1 MQTGARQAEACKLV
15 GLNPRTVQRW
25 QKVNGGADG
34 RRGPRSAP
42 ANRLTEEEREQ
53 VLATA
58 NSEEFR
64 GLSPKQIVPILAD
77 RGTYVA
83 SESTFYRVLRAKNQM
98 TPRVR
103 SRAPQPRPEHRVAT
117 GPNQVWSWDITYLK
131 SPIRGQFYYLYLIVD
146 VWSRKTVGWSVHDRE
161 DMALS
166 ADLITRTAR
175 NEGIRQ
181 DQLVLHSDNGGPMR
195 GVTMKATL
203 EAMGIA
209 ASFSRPRV
217 SDDNPFSEALFRTVK
232 YCPEYPS
239 APFNALQEAEA
250 WVEAFVAWYNTEHL
264 HSGVRYVTPE
274 DRHAGREPAI
284 LRQRAAVYAAARAR
298 TPIRW
303 SGGCRNWSP
312 VKVVHLHADRAA
324 A

>member
-1 MQTGARQAEACKLV
+1 MQAGARQAEACELV
-15 GLNPRTVQRW
+15 GLDPRTVQRW
-25 QKVNGGADG
+25 QKVGGGADG
-34 RRGPRSAP
+34 RFGPKTAP
-42 ANRLTEEEREQ
+42 ANRLSEEEREQ

-64 GLSPKQIVPILAD
+64 GLSPKQIVPTLAD

-83 SESTFYRVLRAKNQM
+83 SESSFYRVLRANKQV
-98 TPRVR
+98 THRSR
-103 SRAPQPRPEHRVAT
+103 SRAPQPRPEHRVAN

-131 SPIRGQFYYLYLIVD
+131 SPVRGQFYYLYLIVD
-146 VWSRKTVGWSVHDRE
+146 VWSRKAVGWSVHERE
-161 DMALS
+161 DMAFS
-166 ADLITRTAR
+166 ADLITRTAKS
-175 NEGIRQ
+175 EGIQQ
-181 DQLVLHSDNGGPMR
+181 DQLVLHSDNGSPMR
-195 GVTMKATL
+195 GATMKATL

-232 YCPEYPS
+232 YCPEYPT

-264 HSGVRYVTPE
+264 HSGIRYVTPE
-274 DRHAGREPAI
+274 DRHAGREAAV
-284 LRQRAAVYAAARAR
+284 LAQRAALYAAARAR

-303 SGGCRNWSP
+303 SGECRNWSP
-312 VKVVHLHADRAA
+312 VEVVHLHADRAA
-324 A
+324 S